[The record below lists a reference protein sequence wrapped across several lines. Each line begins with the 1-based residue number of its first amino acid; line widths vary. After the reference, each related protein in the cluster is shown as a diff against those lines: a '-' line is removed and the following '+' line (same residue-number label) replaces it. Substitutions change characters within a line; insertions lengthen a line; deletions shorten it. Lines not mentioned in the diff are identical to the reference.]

1 MGFTSVLLGK
11 TAHEALL
18 LRQEAEMRLI
28 ENIKRCLT
36 NKAKCDKEYAVA
48 LSAVATQGQK
58 LDKCEELSESCVAT
72 AWRSLCAQWE
82 ARARRLRRGA
92 EALEGRAL
100 ERLVAMG
107 AERRRARKMLQDE
120 HQRTTQHFT
129 QLSDEVTKKQ
139 AEYQKYLEL
148 YKQMRTKFEE
158 QYIKFPARG
167 GKKLE
172 ELRDKYQKACR
183 KLHLTH
189 NEYVL
194 LLAAA
199 TECEKDLRCVQLPAV
214 LARQRAAQDAFV
226 IAWRGVLLDV
236 VQSFDGTT
244 DECVESQKNTEAT
257 IQNIKPED
265 EYKDLNEKYKNSPC
279 DVITFSFEPSLVE
292 DTSGNLKVN
301 QLTVDNLTVEWLK
314 NKLTD
319 LETNLQENKEK
330 QSSFQSAEII
340 TVNGINKSSNG
351 GSPTTNGT
359 RINGCSPEILNN
371 RIATAHDIHV
381 LHNKSNISK
390 SEESKLNRNQ
400 YILSLSFIFKRNSPT
415 LDTAS
420 INSESRELI
429 ELKCNEVQWTKQA
442 DLLRTALSEL
452 GCEEAP
458 SGCPDP
464 ATPPPSSPQSI
475 PANEDHQGEGNS
487 LASAATLALRR
498 HLASVLPQRKI
509 FRALGKPFRRKSAP
523 CSPVPSIRLR
533 THRGGSE
540 GPSSLTDLATQP
552 LTRPLVDEE
561 WFHGVLPR
569 EEVVRLLR
577 VDGDFLVR
585 ETTRNDECQTVLS
598 VCWGGHKHFIVQ
610 TTPEGHYR
618 FEGPAFP
625 SVRELILHQQNS
637 GLAVTGRSGA
647 ILRRPVPRERW
658 ELNNDDVVLMEK
670 IGRGNFGDVY
680 KAQLKSSK
688 QEVAVKTCRMTLP
701 DEQKKTFLQEG
712 RILKQY
718 DHPNIVRL
726 IGICVQKQPIMIV
739 MELVTGG
746 SLLTFLRNRASSLTL
761 KQLLGMCL
769 DAAAGMRY
777 LESKNCIHRD
787 LAARNCLVGKDHI
800 VKISDFGMSRE
811 EEEYIVSGGMKQIPI
826 KWTAPEALNFGK
838 YTSLCDVWSYGILM
852 WEIFAKGDTP
862 YSGFSNSKAREKID
876 TGYRM
881 PSPEQCPEEMYQ
893 LMLKCWEYD
902 PEVRP
907 HFQQIYTTVDGIFS
921 DMR

>member
-371 RIATAHDIHV
+371 R
-381 LHNKSNISK
+381 
-390 SEESKLNRNQ
+390 
-400 YILSLSFIFKRNSPT
+400 NSPT

-475 PANEDHQGEGNS
+475 PANEDHQ
-487 LASAATLALRR
+487 
-498 HLASVLPQRKI
+498 
-509 FRALGKPFRRKSAP
+509 
-523 CSPVPSIRLR
+523 
-533 THRGGSE
+533 
-540 GPSSLTDLATQP
+540 TQP